1 MFLKKKIV
9 DNKFPS
15 DVLNVITVDVEEYFQ
30 VEAFSGFINKEDWEK
45 YPNRVE
51 EQTDRLLDLLD
62 SYGIKGTFFILGWL
76 AERNPSLIK
85 KIHDAGHEIAS
96 HGFEHT
102 MITNLT
108 REEFR
113 KDIRRSKNIL
123 EKIIGT
129 EIKGYRAPTF
139 SIVKETG
146 WAYEILL
153 EEGFQYSSSVYPIQH
168 DRYGWPEFGI
178 TPRIMAKNG
187 VLDIW
192 EVPMSAGQLGPMHIP
207 FAGGGYLRAYPLF
220 ITKWFLNQFRRNGK
234 SIIMYIHPWELDG
247 HYPAVKAPFLR
258 RMRHFY
264 GIPSVFKKL
273 DRLLKILKFDT
284 MENLVNRLKMGRE
297 SSFGK

>member
-1 MFLKKKIV
+1 MD
-9 DNKFPS
+9 DNLPT
-15 DVLNVITVDVEEYFQ
+15 DVRNVLTVDVEEYFQ
-30 VEAFSGFINKEDWEK
+30 VEAFSEFINKEDWEK
-45 YPNRVE
+45 YPHRVE
-51 EQTDRLLDLLD
+51 EQTYRLLDLLD
-62 SYGIKGTFFILGWL
+62 SYEIKGTFFVLGWL

-102 MITNLT
+102 MVTKLT

-113 KDIRRSKNIL
+113 RDIRRSKNIL
-123 EKIIGT
+123 EKITET

-139 SIVKETG
+139 SIVKETD

-153 EEGFQYSSSVYPIQH
+153 EEGFQYSSSVYPIKH

-187 VLDIW
+187 VLEIW

-207 FAGGGYLRAYPLF
+207 FAGGGYLRVYPLF

-247 HYPAVKAPFLR
+247 HHPAVKAPFLR
-258 RMRHFY
+258 RMRHLY

-284 MENLVNRLKMGRE
+284 MENLVNRLKMSRE

>member
-1 MFLKKKIV
+1 MD
-9 DNKFPS
+9 DNLPT
-15 DVLNVITVDVEEYFQ
+15 DVRNVLTVDVEEYFQ

-51 EQTDRLLDLLD
+51 EQTYRLLDLLD
-62 SYGIKGTFFILGWL
+62 SYEIKGTFFVLGWL

-102 MITNLT
+102 MVTKLT

-113 KDIRRSKNIL
+113 RDIRRSKNIL
-123 EKIIGT
+123 EKITET

-153 EEGFQYSSSVYPIQH
+153 EEGFQYSSSVYPIKH

-178 TPRIMAKNG
+178 TPRVMAKNG

-207 FAGGGYLRAYPLF
+207 FAGGGYLRVYPLF

-247 HYPAVKAPFLR
+247 HHPAVKAPFLR
-258 RMRHFY
+258 RMRHLY
-264 GIPSVFKKL
+264 GRPSVFKKL